1 MDVFESNELST
12 LKAASDPLSGAL
24 EMSKEPAIKADD
36 RIELL
41 ECCKNTIKLHAANN
55 PMMVCSECKQIIKCF
70 DDQKAFRNYQRFCA
84 SRHRRILA
92 TSYEERLVIVFRSYD
107 TYST

>member
-1 MDVFESNELST
+1 MMDVFESNESNSRNQNL
-12 LKAASDPLSGAL
+12 PGMIEPSG
-24 EMSKEPAIKADD
+24 ESVQKMED

-41 ECCKNTIKLHAANN
+41 DCCKKTIQLHAANN
-55 PMMVCSECKQIIKCF
+55 PMMVCSDCKQIIKCF
-70 DDQKAFRNYQRFCA
+70 DDEKAFRNYQRFCA

-92 TSYEERLVIVFRSYD
+92 TSFENRHVVVFRSYD